1 MIIEYILFKITNFSK
16 YEVLIV
22 FELKVIRYISF
33 FFIYHYVSFKL
44 TLTSPNYFD
53 ISFVYFVCESNL

>member
-1 MIIEYILFKITNFSK
+1 MIMEYILFKITNFSK

-33 FFIYHYVSFKL
+33 FFNYHYVSFKL
-44 TLTSPNYFD
+44 TLTSLNYFD
-53 ISFVYFVCESNL
+53 ISFVYFVCE

>member
-1 MIIEYILFKITNFSK
+1 MIMEYILFKITNFSK

-33 FFIYHYVSFKL
+33 FFIYHYISFKL
-44 TLTSPNYFD
+44 TLTSNYFD

>member
-1 MIIEYILFKITNFSK
+1 MIMEYLLFKITNFSK

-33 FFIYHYVSFKL
+33 FFIYHYVSLKL

-53 ISFVYFVCESNL
+53 ISFVYFVCE

>member
-1 MIIEYILFKITNFSK
+1 MIMEYILFKITNFSK

-44 TLTSPNYFD
+44 TLTSLNYFD
-53 ISFVYFVCESNL
+53 ISFVYFVCE